1 LLLVYKSGPVT
12 LFSFAEK
19 TMALM
24 TPKMAT
30 SSQNMILRSKTK
42 RLLQREVRDQILCAY
57 TGGFDSAS
65 EDGSS
70 GNENTPGGEL
80 DFGMRYAY
88 HAAPMTERPISNPT
102 PSNPHEYGLVSIRN
116 LPGENCSPAPV
127 KSISN
132 ISIPP
137 RTSRV
142 KVHSPTTVKKETP
155 APPA

>member
-1 LLLVYKSGPVT
+1 

-70 GNENTPGGEL
+70 GNENTPGDEF
-80 DFGMRYAY
+80 DFGMRDGLPRGTNDRETNIESYAKQ
-88 HAAPMTERPISNPT
+88 T
-102 PSNPHEYGLVSIRN
+102 P
-116 LPGENCSPAPV
+116 
-127 KSISN
+127 
-132 ISIPP
+132 
-137 RTSRV
+137 RV
-142 KVHSPTTVKKETP
+142 WTRFYQKLAGRELFPCASKEHI
-155 APPA
+155 